1 MTQKEQAKKL
11 HREFYVLNDTD
22 DAWDVGRQ
30 SALICVEQILK
41 SDPLSPSGNFESY
54 EQCEGKAYDYWT
66 EVKCEGELEVYHT
79 SVSNKILYT
88 ACNKCNRKHNISYYK
103 KPKK

>member
-1 MTQKEQAKKL
+1 MQQTTFQQYWKDK
-11 HREFYVLNDTD
+11 
-22 DAWDVGRQ
+22 VGNKQ
-30 SALICVEQILK
+30 FKC
-41 SDPLSPSGNFESY
+41 
-54 EQCEGKAYDYWT
+54 DYWT